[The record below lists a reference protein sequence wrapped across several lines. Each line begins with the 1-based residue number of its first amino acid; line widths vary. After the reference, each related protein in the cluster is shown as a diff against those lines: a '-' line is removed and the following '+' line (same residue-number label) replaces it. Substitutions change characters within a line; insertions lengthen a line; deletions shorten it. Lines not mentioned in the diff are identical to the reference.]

1 MGGDI
6 RAKQLRLSTRQRV
19 LGRHRR
25 SLARHQQDHK
35 MDAGC
40 RHLRLL
46 RSCILM
52 PPSRTRKRCLR
63 SNIAPLLAGENV
75 QHINTYG
82 SPIFKAVQQKWYK
95 ALCRALTK
103 SPKSPEYAVG
113 EGSEPSH
120 IDRSA
125 GVP

>member
-1 MGGDI
+1 MNVRTDTKSAGFSRRRFLANASALGVASLLGVPRPAVAEPPPEVRKI
-6 RAKQLRLSTRQRV
+6 RLVHTPAICLSPQY
-19 LGRHRR
+19 
-25 SLARHQQDHK
+25 LA
-35 MDAGC
+35 
-40 RHLRLL
+40 
-46 RSCILM
+46 
-52 PPSRTRKRCLR
+52 
-63 SNIAPLLAGENV
+63 
-75 QHINTYG
+75 YG
-82 SPIFKAVQQKWYK
+82 SPIFKAVEQKWYK

>member
-1 MGGDI
+1 MH
-6 RAKQLRLSTRQRV
+6 QTSTVLELVPSCIYWPSLGECWKKTDTEDRV
-19 LGRHRR
+19 HTLPT
-25 SLARHQQDHK
+25 
-35 MDAGC
+35 
-40 RHLRLL
+40 RLL
-46 RSCILM
+46 HHEYLGKKSCNKAYSHLI
-52 PPSRTRKRCLR
+52 
-63 SNIAPLLAGENV
+63 
-75 QHINTYG
+75 TYG

>member
-1 MGGDI
+1 MLKFRNFLKKIIVHVKKERETWSEGID
-6 RAKQLRLSTRQRV
+6 QE
-19 LGRHRR
+19 
-25 SLARHQQDHK
+25 
-35 MDAGC
+35 
-40 RHLRLL
+40 
-46 RSCILM
+46 
-52 PPSRTRKRCLR
+52 PSRNQLLDVGQPIIQRKRQFLDSCG
-63 SNIAPLLAGENV
+63 SCFTPMIATNAYA
-75 QHINTYG
+75 YG